1 MNRTVK
7 ILMLSDIFVGTGFG
21 LIGPILS
28 IFIKEN
34 LVGGTILAAGIA
46 STIFLVV
53 KSIVQLP
60 FAKYVDAHDD
70 RFKWMVAG
78 TLLISLVPF
87 IYIFAKTIFHI
98 YIAQIIHGIG
108 SALAFPTW
116 LSIWNSHLD
125 KNHESYE
132 WSLYST
138 WVSVGVAVTASL
150 GAGLAQYIGYDYT
163 FVLVGLLSLVGCF
176 VLFKLDK
183 KDIAKPK
190 EHLDIQYH
198 KKRKLTSG
206 TAPHGHH

>member
-1 MNRTVK
+1 
-7 ILMLSDIFVGTGFG
+7 MLSDIFVITGFG

-34 LVGGTILAAGIA
+34 LTGGTILAAGIA
-46 STIFLVV
+46 STIFLIT

-60 FAKYVDAHDD
+60 FAKYVDSHDD
-70 RFKWMVAG
+70 RFKWMVLG
-78 TLLISLVPF
+78 TFFVSTVPF
-87 IYIFAKTIFHI
+87 IYIFANDIIHI
-98 YIAQIIHGIG
+98 YIAQVVHGIG

-116 LSIWNSHLD
+116 LSIWTSHLD
-125 KNHESYE
+125 KDHESYE

-138 WVSVGVAVTASL
+138 WVSVGVAITASL

-163 FVLVGLLSLVGCF
+163 FALVGLLSIVGCF

-190 EHLDIQYH
+190 EHLDVQYH
-198 KKRKLTSG
+198 KRRKLTHG
-206 TAPHGHH
+206 TQPHGAH